1 MNEDRPAIR
10 ELNLRRVLKRA
21 QRLGV
26 KVDPQAMLDILDGKG
41 KA

>member
-1 MNEDRPAIR
+1 MIEDRPAINN
-10 ELNLRRVLKRA
+10 LNLRRALRRA

-26 KVDPQAMLDILDGKG
+26 KVDPQAMLDILDGK